1 MVDAVTS
8 ALWVL
13 IPTTVAVQVDI
24 HYTWVESPASIQL
37 CVMPVCWA
45 VNKDVL

>member
-24 HYTWVESPASIQL
+24 HYTWVESPASIQV
-37 CVMPVCWA
+37 CVCLHEYSCVCT
-45 VNKDVL
+45 